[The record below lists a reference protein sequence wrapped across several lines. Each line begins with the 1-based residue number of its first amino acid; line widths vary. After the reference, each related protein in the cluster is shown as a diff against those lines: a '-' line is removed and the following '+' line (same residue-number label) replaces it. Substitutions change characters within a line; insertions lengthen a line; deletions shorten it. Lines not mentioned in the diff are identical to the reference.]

1 LLNYIESVAE
11 FEEIFLNNPVNLD
24 NQNFINDEENN
35 GLPRII
41 KSALKF
47 NLNGIL
53 RSKRY
58 LRTENGLF
66 GEGDI
71 PFSWARIYVEHKR
84 NNKVLLFQQSQ
95 FNRKNL
101 TGNVL
106 VSKKIKTPTIIMR
119 ALVEINHGIPATKK
133 YFIKDAVDELNIG
146 QKRYLLFDNFN
157 LGNQEV
163 RRNNLARIFTGNESF
178 EGNDQISLYSEA
190 ETKIS
195 LEYMKCKE
203 FSSAN
208 DMVLFW
214 EEPKE
219 LLAVCT
225 NYLEIFVV
233 SEKRGTMII
242 DDKEYSI
249 KKLDKKGN
257 TINQIF
263 SSIINGEIEEYE
275 LIDYNRK
282 VVFNTANKE
291 KITIVKLN

>member
-1 LLNYIESVAE
+1 M
-11 FEEIFLNNPVNLD
+11 
-24 NQNFINDEENN
+24 
-35 GLPRII
+35 
-41 KSALKF
+41 
-47 NLNGIL
+47 
-53 RSKRY
+53 
-58 LRTENGLF
+58 F
-66 GEGDI
+66 GEDDI

-133 YFIKDAVDELNIG
+133 YFIKDAADELNIG

-178 EGNDQISLYSEA
+178 EGNDQISLYSEV
-190 ETKIS
+190 ETEIS
-195 LEYMKCKE
+195 LEYIKCKE

-208 DMVLFW
+208 DVVLFRKDKK
-214 EEPKE
+214 PI
-219 LLAVCT
+219 AVCT

-242 DDKEYSI
+242 DDNEYSI